1 MKTVM
6 VRDGGV
12 TVTATTIL
20 DTSQGDV
27 GGEDDDGDDNDN
39 NTGKWRL

>member
-1 MKTVM
+1 M
-6 VRDGGV
+6 VRDVGV
-12 TVTATTIL
+12 TVATTIIL
-20 DTSQGDV
+20 DTSQGDT